1 MKLLLI
7 YPPFCTPTAMPYSLA
22 ALKSNLI
29 ASLQLNIQCL
39 DLNAYFHT
47 IQFPTYYQNLQLAY
61 QQGLTTYGKL
71 LQDFENESREIYEKF
86 AVGGEALLIG
96 RLNGIVILRK
106 LEGVEVRIEVKA
118 LDVDLKWGEEVT
130 FERG

>member
-29 ASLQLNIQCL
+29 ASLQLNIKCL

-71 LQDFENESREIYEKF
+71 LQDFENESREVYAQNHKLIFKPSF
-86 AVGGEALLIG
+86 NKLKTKNRILSRLVSFTTANAFILKHLLMNLGGL
-96 RLNGIVILRK
+96 
-106 LEGVEVRIEVKA
+106 
-118 LDVDLKWGEEVT
+118 T
-130 FERG
+130 FQ